1 MSNPFSITAA
11 DKQGIMTVTFSGN
24 LIINHIEKIY
34 EEMQELI
41 TPEQP
46 VTFILDNPD
55 NIDITFIQMIISV
68 KRLWKEKGSEFHVK
82 TTLKDDLK
90 QLIAKAGLERELNY

>member
-1 MSNPFSITAA
+1 MSNPYTIAAA
-11 DKQGIMTVTFSGN
+11 DKQGTMEVKFGGN

-46 VTFILDNPD
+46 VTFIIDNPD
-55 NIDITFIQMIISV
+55 NLDITFVQMVIAV
-68 KRLWKEKGSEFHVK
+68 KHLWKAKGKEFHVK
-82 TTLKDDLK
+82 TELKDDLK
-90 QLIAKAGLERELNY
+90 QLMAKAGLESELNY

>member
-1 MSNPFSITAA
+1 MSNPYTIAA
-11 DKQGIMTVTFSGN
+11 IDKNGTMEVSFSGN

-46 VTFILDNPD
+46 VTFIINNPENLD
-55 NIDITFIQMIISV
+55 IAFVQMVISV
-68 KRLWKEKGSEFHVK
+68 KHKWKAKGSEFHVK
-82 TTLKDDLK
+82 SELKEDLK
-90 QLIAKAGLERELNY
+90 QLMIKTGLEKELNY

>member
-1 MSNPFSITAA
+1 
-11 DKQGIMTVTFSGN
+11 MTVTFSGN

-46 VTFILDNPD
+46 VTFIIDNPD
-55 NIDITFIQMIISV
+55 NLDITFVQMIISV
-68 KRLWKEKGSEFHVK
+68 KRLWKEKGSEFHIK
-82 TTLKDDLK
+82 AELKDDLK
-90 QLIAKAGLERELNY
+90 QLLAKAGLERELNY